1 MENIAVIVLAGFG
14 FVVGALSYWKSR
26 SLRLA
31 LQKRE
36 EDMQRKMYEIAILK
50 ELGDRIGYS
59 LDVQK
64 IVDIITGSLHQ
75 FVQYSAVS
83 YMLLEPENIVFKVH
97 LEQSVSRGFV
107 DDVRQRMLDSISAL
121 LNKEFKKEFVE
132 ETLSGAILVEELGEP
147 VRSFFNIPIVIGEKV
162 VGVLTIA
169 HTKPGLYKEEEMTI
183 LYKITKQASDAVTR
197 LEGVVRT
204 EQAKLSAMVESI
216 YEGIVMTD
224 NDYRILVANPAVKKI
239 IGIEP
244 KKEITI
250 FDFIDNLE
258 GKFDIRGKLEE
269 SIKLSKVLMSE
280 EVVINERFY
289 QIVVSPVKGEFGI
302 KGEEI
307 LGGVVIFH
315 DATKEKELEKLKE
328 DFTHMIVHELRSP
341 LDNIKK
347 IVEYIQ
353 AEGRALKRVKEKEY
367 LSMVYK
373 DSSEMLMLV
382 NDLLDAA
389 KLESGEFKT
398 IKRSTNIREIV
409 RQRISFFSA
418 AAKDKGVALIGKVA
432 DSVQEEAVLDP
443 ERVAQVVNNL
453 LSNSLKFTQTGGNVK
468 LQVFLHKKGSDINS
482 EIKQSKIEFV
492 EDTDV
497 KNSEN
502 IPDSLVFAVTDSGV
516 GIPQEFMPHL
526 FTKFK
531 QVYAQALSSKGT
543 GLGLA
548 IVKGIVEA
556 HGGTVNVVSRVGVGS
571 TFYFTIP
578 VPASA

>member
-1 MENIAVIVLAGFG
+1 MENIAIIVLASFS
-14 FVVGALSYWKSR
+14 VAVGAFSYWKSR
-26 SLRLA
+26 SLRSA
-31 LQKRE
+31 LQARE
-36 EDMQRKMYEIAILK
+36 VDTQRRMYELAILK

-64 IVDIITGSLHQ
+64 IVDIITGSLRQ

-83 YMLLEPENIVFKVH
+83 YMLLEPEKIVFKMH

-107 DDVRQRMLDSISAL
+107 DDVRQRMLDSLSAL
-121 LNKEFKKEFVE
+121 LSKEFKKEFVE

-147 VRSFFNIPIVIGEKV
+147 VRSFFNIPLVIGDKA
-162 VGVLTIA
+162 VGVLTVA
-169 HTKPGLYKEEEMTI
+169 HTKSGLYKEEEMTI

-197 LEGVVRT
+197 LHNVVKT

-239 IGIEP
+239 IGFEL
-244 KKEITI
+244 KHDITI
-250 FDFIDNLE
+250 FDFIDTLE

-269 SIKLSKVLMSE
+269 SIKLGKILTAE
-280 EVVINERFY
+280 EVVVRDRFY
-289 QIVVSPVKGEFGI
+289 QIVVSPVRGVFGI
-302 KGEEI
+302 KGEEV

-315 DATKEKELEKLKE
+315 DATKEKEVEKLRE

-347 IVEYIQ
+347 IVEYIKT
-353 AEGRALKRVKEKEY
+353 EGSTLKRAKEKEY

-389 KLESGEFKT
+389 KLESGKFEIFE
-398 IKRSTNIREIV
+398 RSTNIREIV
-409 RQRISFFSA
+409 RQRISFFSTA
-418 AAKDKGVALIGKVA
+418 AQDKGISLTGKVS
-432 DSVQEEAVLDP
+432 DGVPEETMFDP
-443 ERVAQVVNNL
+443 ERIGQVINNL
-453 LSNSLKFTQTGGNVK
+453 LSNSLKFTQTGGDVK
-468 LQVFLHKKGSDINS
+468 LQVFLHEKAADMNS
-482 EIKQSKIEFV
+482 EIKQAGVEFV
-492 EDTDV
+492 DVVDT
-497 KNSEN
+497 KNFEKL
-502 IPDSLVFAVTDSGV
+502 PDSLIFAVTDSGK

-531 QVYAQALSSKGT
+531 QVYAEALTSKGT

-556 HGGTVNVVSRVGVGS
+556 HGGVVSVVSRVGTGS
-571 TFYFTIP
+571 TFTFTIP
-578 VPASA
+578 CPKK